1 MAKKL
6 VNKIIIVGCG
16 PGSKKF
22 MTGQAAQYIKDA
34 DVLVGSRRL
43 LSLFQNSE
51 AVKYT
56 LNRNYKQL
64 ITRIISLSKNK
75 SVVVLVSGDPGFFSY
90 AKLIVDKA
98 GIENCEVV
106 PGISSVQ
113 LAFARIGR
121 TWNDAC
127 FMSLHGRTGRLAE
140 LIRRVRENEKVAV
153 LTDNSN
159 NVKLIARKLLDE
171 GLKERKIYVCE
182 NLSLDKERIREF
194 DVTSLLR
201 VQVKGL
207 NVIIILDEESSE

>member
-16 PGSKKF
+16 PGSKQF
-22 MTGQAAQYIKDA
+22 MTGQALQYIRDA

-43 LSLFQNSE
+43 LSLFQDAE

-56 LNRNYKQL
+56 LNRNYKQV

-90 AKLIVDKA
+90 AKLIVGKA
-98 GIENCEVV
+98 GIENCEVI
-106 PGISSVQ
+106 PGVSSVQ
-113 LAFARIGR
+113 LAFARIGK
-121 TWNDAC
+121 TWNDAY
-127 FMSLHGRTGRLAE
+127 FMSLHGRTGRLAA
-140 LIRRVRENEKVAV
+140 LIRKVRNNEKVAV

-159 NVKLIARKLLDE
+159 DVKLIARRLLDE

-182 NLSLDKERIREF
+182 NLSMDKERIREF
-194 DVTSLLR
+194 DVASLQG